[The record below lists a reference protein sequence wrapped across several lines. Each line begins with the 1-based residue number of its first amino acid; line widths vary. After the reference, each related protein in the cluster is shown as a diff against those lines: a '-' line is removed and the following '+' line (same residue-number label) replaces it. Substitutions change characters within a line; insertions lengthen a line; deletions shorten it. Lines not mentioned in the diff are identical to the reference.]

1 MGRKKHYWW
10 LLITKIQL
18 KYIILFI
25 FDGKPIF
32 FFTRY
37 FRKYPRLEFF
47 NQKWESGAQCLKSN
61 ILKYKGPC
69 LRTKTVNRQKVQMNF
84 NAIYQQHVSEP
95 SKSNWTHWYKKPS
108 MPKWLEGSLFNQCLA
123 LRARP
128 DQNPENKEIHTPDIC
143 LFL

>member
-1 MGRKKHYWW
+1 MTADNQNTIKIYNFIHIWW
-10 LLITKIQL
+10 ETN
-18 KYIILFI
+18 
-25 FDGKPIF
+25 F

>member
-37 FRKYPRLEFF
+37 FWKYPRLEFF